1 MRLPDPLQPNDY
13 ALILSPSGNIE
24 EYMVHDTV
32 TALRDWG
39 LKPVISKYAIGK
51 RGRFSGT
58 VEERLHDL
66 QNAFDDPL
74 IKLIVCSRG
83 GYGAVHLLEKLNF
96 NGIINNPK
104 WVVGYSDIT
113 AIHSA
118 LQVHGIASLH
128 APMAKHFSDE
138 GVNDLSVRYTKSL
151 LFGQSVDYEIP
162 VAENFTFN
170 REGHAIGELF
180 GGNLS
185 VLSGIIG
192 TPFQRIPNNGILFI
206 EDIGEAPYKV
216 DRMIYQLKLA
226 GVFKKINALILGE
239 FTDYEE
245 DDKMYFSLKESI
257 LDATKEYDFPIG
269 FDFPVGHVRLN
280 FPIIMGGVAEL
291 LIQKDKILF
300 KQRVNK

>member
-1 MRLPDPLQPNDY
+1 MRLPDPLQLNDH

-32 TALRDWG
+32 TILREWG

-66 QNAFDDPL
+66 QKAFDDPL
-74 IKLIVCSRG
+74 LKLIICSRG
-83 GYGAVHLLEKLNF
+83 GYGAVHLLEKINF
-96 NGIINNPK
+96 NGIRKNPK

-118 LQVHGIASLH
+118 LQMHGISSLH

-170 REGHAIGELF
+170 RDGHAIGELF

-185 VLSGIIG
+185 VLCGIIG
-192 TPFQRIPNNGILFI
+192 TPFQRIPKNGILFI
-206 EDIGEAPYKV
+206 EEIGEAPYRV

-226 GVFKKINALILGE
+226 GVFNNINALILGK

-245 DDKMYFSLKESI
+245 DEKMYFSLKESI
-257 LDATKEYDFPIG
+257 LDATKEYNFPIG
-269 FDFPVGHVRLN
+269 FDFPVGHVKFN
-280 FPIIMGGVAEL
+280 FPLIMGGVADL
-291 LIQKDKILF
+291 LIQKDKISF
-300 KQRVNK
+300 KQQVNK